1 MLNNKFI
8 YLRGLAFSN
17 LAGKLLAEGLLPFYF
32 LFIKLFVNKIL
43 TGEQ

>member
-17 LAGKLLAEGLLPFYF
+17 LAGKLFAEDLLPFYF
-32 LFIKLFVNKIL
+32 LFIKLFKNKIL
-43 TGEQ
+43 TGE